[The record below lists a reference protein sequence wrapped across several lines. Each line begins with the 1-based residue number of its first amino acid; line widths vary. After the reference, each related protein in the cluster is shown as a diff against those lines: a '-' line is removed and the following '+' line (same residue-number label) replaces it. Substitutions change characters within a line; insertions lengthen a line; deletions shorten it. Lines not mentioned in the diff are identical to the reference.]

1 MINKNLLITLTI
13 LSLPLMYLIVD
24 DSTSI
29 EKSSFTSKAWHS
41 EMRVLLPEKSENFGT
56 LDIDKMYTVS
66 IKSDIKYMNDNTYIQ
81 NSIVNSFDVN
91 DVTMSTLEISNVGQW
106 KYEQGY
112 IFLEAGDVRDVSS
125 VRVNHIDDGSLE
137 KMKEMFI
144 INMLRGTEVNQIDEK
159 TMLMTSIDNSSRL
172 WVAN

>member
-13 LSLPLMYLIVD
+13 LSIPLMYLIVH

-41 EMRVLLPEKSENFGT
+41 EMKVLLPKKSANYGK
-56 LDIDKMYTVS
+56 LDIDKTYTVS
-66 IKSDIKYMNDNTYIQ
+66 IKSDIKYMNDNTYVQ
-81 NSIVNSFDVN
+81 NSIVNSLDRN
-91 DVTMSTLEISNVGQW
+91 DDTISTLEISNVGQW

-112 IFLEAGDVRDVSS
+112 IFLEAGDIRDVSS

-137 KMKEMFI
+137 KIKEMFI
-144 INMLRGTEVNQIDEK
+144 INMLRVTEVNQIDEK